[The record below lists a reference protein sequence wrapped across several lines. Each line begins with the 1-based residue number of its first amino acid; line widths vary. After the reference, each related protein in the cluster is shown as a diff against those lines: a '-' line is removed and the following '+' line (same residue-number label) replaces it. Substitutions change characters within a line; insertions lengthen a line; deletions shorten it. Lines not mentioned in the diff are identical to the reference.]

1 MEKAVICCACSQQCG
16 VVVRLEDGRIARISG
31 DKNHP
36 ISRGFIC
43 TKGASAAELH
53 YDRNRVHWPLKRVG
67 KKGGGLWQQVGWE
80 EALDDIAAKL
90 QALIKQL
97 CPESIALT
105 FGTIHGS
112 DWGVGERF
120 LNLLG
125 SPNSVGQ
132 DKICSG
138 PTTIAEALTYGFG
151 PSGTSP
157 VPGVTKSIVLWG
169 RRASASA
176 PLL

>member
-31 DKNHP
+31 YKNHP

-80 EALDDIAAKL
+80 EALDDIALLAN
-90 QALIKQL
+90 AT
-97 CPESIALT
+97 S
-105 FGTIHGS
+105 
-112 DWGVGERF
+112 
-120 LNLLG
+120 LG
-125 SPNSVGQ
+125 SAGKPALEDSLDRLPKGALVRRFINS
-132 DKICSG
+132 
-138 PTTIAEALTYGFG
+138 ATYELKQRSAAD
-151 PSGTSP
+151 P
-157 VPGVTKSIVLWG
+157 
-169 RRASASA
+169 AS
-176 PLL
+176 